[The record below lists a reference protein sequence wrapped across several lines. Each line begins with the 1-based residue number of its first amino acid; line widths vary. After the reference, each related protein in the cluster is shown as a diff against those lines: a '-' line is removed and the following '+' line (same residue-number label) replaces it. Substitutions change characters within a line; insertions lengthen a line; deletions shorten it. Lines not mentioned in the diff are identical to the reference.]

1 MSFVQTDRLL
11 RIDSPL
17 GKDVLL
23 VRSLNAS
30 ESISRPFRVSLDLL
44 SRNGSIDFRK
54 FIGNKLCVTL
64 ELPDGKERYF
74 HGIVSRFA
82 WLGQDDRFTTYRA
95 EVVPWLWLLTRQ
107 VDCRVFQNMTVP
119 QVIQKVFE
127 DAGQHDFD
135 IANLGSSYDKWDYCV
150 QYRETHFNFVS
161 RLMEH
166 YGISYFFRH
175 EKNKHVMV
183 LVDDPGDFRTCP
195 NQDKADFL
203 PAKDVAGVSSFVEDW
218 SREDQLESGKYVIN
232 DYDFTQPKTKL
243 LAESDARIDIDA
255 AADLEVF
262 DYPGEYE
269 RPGVGSALAAVRMEE
284 VEADR
289 EVYAGTTSC
298 RGFIAGHRF
307 TLRGHRSNK
316 AFNTEYLLTEVTHSA
331 LVGSYGSGD
340 AGASSYTNRVT
351 AIRTDVHFRPARLTP
366 KPVVQG
372 LHTALVVGPKGEE
385 IHTDEYGRVRV
396 QFFWDRH
403 GKKDDKSSCFVRV
416 AQPLA
421 GRRWGFSG
429 VPRIGQEVV
438 VAFLEGDPDWP
449 LIIGSVYNGEQMPPY
464 LGKGLDPKHGH
475 NFNITGYKS
484 NSTKGGDGF
493 NEWRF
498 DDTKG
503 KEQIF
508 IHGERNLD
516 VRIKKDSME
525 HVGGNRHLNVIGSQH
540 EQIGGDKHL
549 YVKTNHVEK
558 IDGAMMLE
566 VVKDQDITV
575 SACKTETVASDL
587 DLSVGGERKE
597 QVSGDDSLT
606 VGKNL
611 QAKVGQKTAVESG
624 QEIHLKAGMKVVL
637 EAGMQITLKGAGG
650 FVDIGPSGVT
660 IQGTMVLINSGG
672 AAGAGSGSSPK
683 APKKAKK
690 EKPKEPVKADESK
703 SGTKSAG

>member
-1 MSFVQTDRLL
+1 M
-11 RIDSPL
+11 
-17 GKDVLL
+17 
-23 VRSLNAS
+23 RSMNAS
-30 ESISRPFRVSLDLL
+30 ESISRPFRVSLELV
-44 SRNGSIDFRK
+44 SRNSAIDFRK
-54 FIGNKLCVTL
+54 FIGEKVCVTL
-64 ELPDGKERYF
+64 ELADGKERYF
-74 HGIVSRFA
+74 HGIVSRLS
-82 WLGQDDRFTTYRA
+82 WLGQDDKFTSYRA

-107 VDCRVFQNMTVP
+107 ADCRVFQNMTVV

-135 IANLGSSYDKWDYCV
+135 MGGLGGHYDAWDFCV

-161 RLMEH
+161 RLMEQ

-183 LVDDPGDFRTCP
+183 LVDDPGDYKPCP
-195 NQDKADFL
+195 HQDKADFL
-203 PAKDVAGVSSFVEDW
+203 PAKDVFGVSDFVEDW
-218 SREDQLESGKYVIN
+218 SREDQLEAGRYAIN
-232 DYDFTQPKTKL
+232 DYDFEKPKASL
-243 LAESDARIDIDA
+243 LSKAEAHIAVEAGTGFEIY
-255 AADLEVF
+255 
-262 DYPGEYE
+262 DYPGEYQDK
-269 RPGVGSALAAVRMEE
+269 GVGDGVVAVRMEE

-289 EVYAGTTSC
+289 EVYAGSSTC
-298 RGFIAGHRF
+298 RGFIAGHKF
-307 TLRGHRSNK
+307 KLRGHRANK
-316 AFNTEYLLTEVTHSA
+316 AFNTEYLITEMTHSA
-331 LVGSYGSGD
+331 SVGSYGSGEGGH
-340 AGASSYTNRVT
+340 ATYSNRVT
-351 AIRTDVHFRPARLTP
+351 AIKSDVHFRPPRVTP

-372 LHTALVVGPKGEE
+372 LQTALVVGPKGEE

-396 QFFWDRH
+396 QFFWDRY
-403 GKKDDKSSCFVRV
+403 GKTDDKSSCFIRV

-421 GRRWGFSG
+421 GRRWGYSG

-449 LIIGSVYNGEQMPPY
+449 LIIGSVYNTDQMPPY
-464 LGKGLDPKHGH
+464 LGKGPDPKHGH
-475 NFNITGYKS
+475 NFNISGYKS

-525 HVGGNRHLNVIGSQH
+525 HVGGNRHLNVDGSQH

-558 IDGAMMLE
+558 IDGAMILE

-575 SACKTETVASDL
+575 SASKTETVASDL

-597 QVSGDDSLT
+597 QVAGDDSLT

-672 AAGAGSGSSPK
+672 AAGSGSGSSPK

-703 SGTKSAG
+703 SGTKSSS